1 MQLDI
6 RELIEQ
12 KNFVVLKEAIQDLP
26 SADIAEILEEL
37 EEDDE
42 AVVFRILPRER
53 AAEVFEYL
61 PIEYQER
68 LLQLLSKESVE
79 EILNEMSPDDRTM
92 LLEELPG
99 EVTQRLLKVLSP
111 EQRRIAS
118 TLLGYPEESVGRLMT
133 PEYVAVRS
141 YWTLQETL
149 DFLRKT
155 GEDRETLNV
164 IYVVDERGY
173 LIDDIKLRQ
182 VVLGKPESTIAD
194 LMDNSYVSLSATE
207 DREVAVQTFKKYDRV
222 ALPVVDSEGKL
233 LGIVTVDDMLDV
245 AEEEA
250 TEDIQKMGGMAAL
263 DEPYLEIPL
272 VSMIRKR
279 AGWLVVLFLGE
290 MLTTAA
296 MGHFEEEIARA
307 VVLALFIPLIISSGG
322 NSGGQAATL
331 VIRALALGEITL
343 KSWWKIM
350 RREVYSGLWLGG
362 ILGVIGYVRI
372 VGWSL
377 FSDVYGPHA
386 QLIGITVA
394 LALVFVVLCGT
405 LSGSMFPLILRRLGA
420 DPAVSSAPFVATL
433 VDVMG
438 VIIYFTLASFILR
451 GTLL

>member
-222 ALPVVDSEGKL
+222 ALPVVDSDGKL

-290 MLTTAA
+290 MLTTVA

>member
-222 ALPVVDSEGKL
+222 ALPVVDSDGKL

-279 AGWLVVLFLGE
+279 AGWLIVLFLGE
-290 MLTTAA
+290 MLTTVA

-307 VVLALFIPLIISSGG
+307 VVLAVFIPLIISSGG

-420 DPAVSSAPFVATL
+420 DPAVSSAPFVATM

>member
-263 DEPYLEIPL
+263 DEPYLDVPFFT
-272 VSMIRKR
+272 MIRKR

-290 MLTTAA
+290 MLTTVA

-322 NSGGQAATL
+322 NSGSQAATL
-331 VIRALALGEITL
+331 VIRALAVGEITI
-343 KSWWKIM
+343 KEWWTIM
-350 RREVYSGLWLGG
+350 RREVYAGLWLGG
-362 ILGVIGYVRI
+362 ILGVIAYVRV
-372 VGWSL
+372 VGWSF
-377 FSDVYGPHA
+377 FSDAYGPHA
-386 QLIGITVA
+386 NLIGITVA
-394 LALVFVVLCGT
+394 LALVFVVLWGT
-405 LSGSMFPLILRRLGA
+405 LSGSMFPLLLRRLGA

-438 VIIYFTLASFILR
+438 VIIYFTLASVLLR
-451 GTLL
+451 GSLL